1 MKQRVYF
8 LRWGMTTDI
17 SFTSRST
24 GSFPLAATAFEDEE
38 WPFVPF
44 EGPSSS
50 RRFLEA
56 GSEEDG
62 GARVATWREIWLNSS
77 IYGSLTEIST

>member
-1 MKQRVYF
+1 VKQSVYF
-8 LRWGMTTDI
+8 LRWGITTEI
-17 SFTSRST
+17 SFTSSST
-24 GSFPLAATAFEDEE
+24 GSLPLAAVTFADLE
-38 WPFVPF
+38 WPFVAF

-62 GARVATWREIWLNSS
+62 AARLATWREIWLNSS
-77 IYGSLTEIST
+77 M